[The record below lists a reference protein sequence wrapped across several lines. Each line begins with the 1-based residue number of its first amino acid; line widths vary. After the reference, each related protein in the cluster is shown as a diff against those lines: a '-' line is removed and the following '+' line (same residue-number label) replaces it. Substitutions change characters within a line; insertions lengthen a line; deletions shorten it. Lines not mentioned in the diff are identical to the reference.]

1 MHVNYANLKKI
12 WILQILH
19 LWNNNFIC
27 ILKLKKVDFL
37 IMKKAQISDIY

>member
-1 MHVNYANLKKI
+1 MHVNYANMKMI

-27 ILKLKKVDFL
+27 ILKLKEVDFL
-37 IMKKAQISDIY
+37 IMKKAQISYIY